1 MRRFMFRLA
10 FLPMSAA
17 QRLQMLATLVGLD
30 LSHSL
35 LTVDQSARLNR
46 LDQLTPGDFANVARR
61 AAAMAQQLD
70 VAEWLDE
77 LQAEHDVKPGASA
90 QTIGFV

>member
-1 MRRFMFRLA
+1 MN
-10 FLPMSAA
+10 AA
-17 QRLQMLATLVGLD
+17 QRLRMLTTLAGLD
-30 LSHSL
+30 LEMTPL
-35 LTVDQSARLNR
+35 AAEQSARLNR

-90 QTIGFV
+90 QSIGFV